1 VRADSGVDVAVE
13 RARTPGAT
21 TGHHFNSA
29 GAALPALGTI
39 DTVVAHLEL
48 EATIGG
54 YEAAWQAAPRLEGV
68 YRLAASA
75 LGAAAEEIALVE
87 SATAGWQRA
96 VAALRLRPGDRVLAA
111 RSSYV
116 SSALHLLSLERE
128 TGITVEVLD
137 NASDGGVDLASLEL
151 ALRRGPVALV
161 TAAHVP
167 TSSGL
172 VEPVAEIGAL
182 CRAAGVPFLLDA
194 TQSLGQ
200 LEVDVRQIG
209 CDLLVSTGRKFLRGP
224 RGTGLLYVS
233 AAMAD
238 RLAPVSPDVRGA
250 KWTEERDWVVAPGA
264 RRFEL
269 WEAAH
274 ALRLGLGA
282 ALADLEA
289 LGAATVASRLSELGN
304 RIRHELSE
312 VDGVRVVDP
321 PAAGGGIVT
330 FAVPGGPAEEVRA
343 ELSARGV
350 HLVSV
355 PAAHG
360 RWDLAAREL
369 PAVLRA
375 SVHVYNDDADVY
387 ALVEAVREVARSRPK
402 RTSAVAPA
410 EPDPFARLA
419 IRGHRPAPEV
429 YDAVVVGLG
438 VHGRATLHE
447 LGRRG
452 LRVVGLERFTL
463 GHDRGS
469 SHGATRMIRR
479 AYPSPVWD
487 ALVDEAYAGWARLT
501 QDSGVP
507 LVRTTGG
514 LYARPPGGPAGL
526 RGPGCREVDA
536 REAARLMPALRLG
549 ESWTAVYDPAAGVLD
564 AEAAM
569 RVLAGAAVGVSVG
582 ASAGAEVREREPVLH
597 WQHEGELIA
606 VHTPRARL
614 LTRNLV
620 VCAGPWAGRLLPE
633 FADELMPVRIVNAYF
648 PGLASCGPPRLGA
661 FSAELPEGL
670 AYGLPAMDGRGVKIG
685 VDTGPAADPDLPS
698 GPATAAELALLTD
711 VAARLLPGAGPVGEH
726 LTCHYTMTA
735 DRRFLVGAV
744 PGRPGVFVGSACSG
758 HGFKFAPVIGTALAD
773 LVTGRARDDLAFL
786 SPARLSVRDAV

>member
-1 VRADSGVDVAVE
+1 VRAVDVAVE

-21 TGHHFNSA
+21 TGHHFNAA
-29 GAALPALGTI
+29 GAALPAAGTI
-39 DTVVAHLEL
+39 ETVVAHLEL

-75 LGAAAEEIALVE
+75 LGATAEEIALVE

-137 NASDGGVDLASLEL
+137 NAQDGGVDLTSLER

-172 VEPVAEIGAL
+172 VEPVGRIGAL
-182 CRAAGVPFLLDA
+182 CRAVGVPFLLDA

-200 LEVDVRQIG
+200 LEVDVRRIG

-233 AAMAD
+233 ADLVD

-289 LGAATVASRLSELGN
+289 LGAATIAARLSELGA
-304 RIRHELSE
+304 RIRRELSE

-402 RTSAVAPA
+402 RIGVVTPA

-419 IRGHRPAPEV
+419 IRGDRPAPEV

-447 LGRRG
+447 LARRG
-452 LRVVGLERFTL
+452 LRAVGLERFRL

-487 ALVDEAYAGWARLT
+487 ALVDEAYAGWARLA

-514 LYARPPGGPAGL
+514 VYARPAGGPAGL

-549 ESWTAVYDPAAGVLD
+549 DGWRAVYDPAAGVLD
-564 AEAAM
+564 AEAAL
-569 RVLAGAAVGVSVG
+569 RVGLESAVAAGAR
-582 ASAGAEVREREPVLH
+582 VREREPVLN
-597 WQHEGELIA
+597 WQQEGELIA

-620 VCAGPWAGRLLPE
+620 VCAGPWVGRLLPE
-633 FADELMPVRIVNAYF
+633 FADELTPVRIVNAYF

-685 VDTGPAADPDLPS
+685 VDSGPAVDPDLPA
-698 GPATAAELALLTD
+698 GPATAAELALVTE

-735 DRRFLVGAV
+735 DRRFLVGPV
-744 PGRPGVFVGSACSG
+744 PGRPGVLVASACSG
-758 HGFKFAPVIGTALAD
+758 HGFKFAPVIGAALAD

-786 SPARLSVRDAV
+786 SPARFSMKDAV

>member
-1 VRADSGVDVAVE
+1 MRAPNAIDVAVE
-13 RARTPGAT
+13 RARTPGAV
-21 TGHHFNSA
+21 TGHHFNAA
-29 GAALPALGTI
+29 GAALPATGTI
-39 DTVVAHLEL
+39 ETVVAHLEL

-68 YRLAASA
+68 YRLAASV
-75 LGAAAEEIALVE
+75 LGAAPEEIALVE

-116 SSALHLLSLERE
+116 SNALQLLSMERE
-128 TGITVEVLD
+128 TGITVELLD
-137 NASDGGVDLASLEL
+137 NAADGGVDLASL
-151 ALRRGPVALV
+151 ARSLRRGPAALV

-172 VEPVAEIGAL
+172 VEPAERIGAL
-182 CRAAGVPFLLDA
+182 CRRFGVPFLLDA
-194 TQSLGQ
+194 TQSVGQ
-200 LEVDVRQIG
+200 LKVDVRRLG
-209 CDLLVSTGRKFLRGP
+209 CDMLVSTGRKFLRGP
-224 RGTGLLYVS
+224 RGTGLLYV
-233 AAMAD
+233 AAELSD

-250 KWTEERDWVVAPGA
+250 RWTEDRDWVVAPGA

-289 LGAATVASRLSELGN
+289 LGAPAVAARLAALGT

-312 VDGVRVVDP
+312 VDGVLVVDP

-330 FAVPGGPAEEVRA
+330 FAVPGSPAEQVRA
-343 ELSARGV
+343 ELTARGV

-355 PAAHG
+355 PASHG

-387 ALVEAVREVARSRPK
+387 ALVEAVREVSRERPK
-402 RTSAVAPA
+402 QARTSAPA
-410 EPDPFARLA
+410 EPDPFARLK
-419 IRGHRPAPEV
+419 IRDRRPASEA

-438 VHGRATLHE
+438 VHGRSALHE
-447 LGRRG
+447 LARRG
-452 LRVVGLERFTL
+452 LRVAGLERFRL
-463 GHDRGS
+463 GHDHGS

-479 AYPSPVWD
+479 AYPNPVWD
-487 ALVDEAYAGWARLT
+487 PLVDDAYAGWARLESE
-501 QDSGVP
+501 SGVS

-536 REAARLMPALRLG
+536 REASRLMPALRIG
-549 ESWTAVYDPAAGVLD
+549 EGWTAVYDPAAGVLD
-564 AEAAM
+564 AEAAL
-569 RVLAGAAVGVSVG
+569 RVQLALAVEAGAD
-582 ASAGAEVREREPVLH
+582 VREREPVQH
-597 WQHEGELIA
+597 WEHEGALIA

-620 VCAGPWAGRLLPE
+620 VCAGPWVGSFLPE
-633 FADELMPVRIVNAYF
+633 FAEELSPVRIVNAYF
-648 PGLASCGPPRLGA
+648 PEAAFGPPRLGA

-670 AYGLPAMDGRGVKIG
+670 AYGLPALDGRGVKLG
-685 VDTGPAADPDLPS
+685 LDSGPVIDPETPA
-698 GPATAAELALLTD
+698 GPATSAELELLTS
-711 VAARLLPGAGPVGEH
+711 VAERLLPGAGPVGEH
-726 LTCHYTMTA
+726 LTCRYTMTE
-735 DRRFLVGAV
+735 DRRFLVGEV
-744 PGRPGVFVGSACSG
+744 PGRAGVFMASACSG
-758 HGFKFAPVIGTALAD
+758 HGFKFAPVIGAGLAD
-773 LVTGRARDDLAFL
+773 LVMGIAREDLAFL
-786 SPARLSVRDAV
+786 SPTRLSMKDAV

>member
-1 VRADSGVDVAVE
+1 MSAVDVAAE

-21 TGHHFNSA
+21 TGHHFNAA
-29 GAALPALGTI
+29 GAALPTAATI
-39 DTVVAHLEL
+39 ETVVGHLEL

-54 YEAAWQAAPRLEGV
+54 YEAAWQAAPRLDGV

-75 LGAAAEEIALVE
+75 LAAAPEEIALVE

-116 SSALHLLSLERE
+116 SSALQLLSMERE
-128 TGITVEVLD
+128 TGIQVEVLD
-137 NASDGGVDLASLEL
+137 NAEDGAVDLAALEA

-172 VEPVAEIGAL
+172 VEPVEEIGAL
-182 CRAAGVPFLLDA
+182 CRAFGVPFLVDA

-200 LEVDVRQIG
+200 LSVDVTRIG
-209 CDLLVSTGRKFLRGP
+209 CDMLVSTGRKFLRGP
-224 RGTGLLYVS
+224 RGTGLLYV
-233 AAMAD
+233 AASMVD

-250 KWTEERDWVVAPGA
+250 RWTEERDWVVAPGA

-274 ALRLGLGA
+274 ALRLGLGT
-282 ALADLEA
+282 ALAELEA
-289 LGAATVASRLSELGN
+289 LGVPAVASRISTLGA
-304 RIRHELSE
+304 RIRAELSE

-330 FAVPGGPAEEVRA
+330 FAVAESPAEEVRA
-343 ELSARGV
+343 ALSARGV

-360 RWDLAAREL
+360 RWDLAARSL

-387 ALVEAVREVARSRPK
+387 ALVEAVREVARERPSRP
-402 RTSAVAPA
+402 RAVVPVEA
-410 EPDPFARLA
+410 DPFARLKVRRA
-419 IRGHRPAPEV
+419 RPAREV
-429 YDAVVVGLG
+429 LDAVVVGLG
-438 VHGRATLHE
+438 VHGRAALHE
-447 LGRRG
+447 LARRG
-452 LRVVGLERFTL
+452 LRVAGLERFRL

-479 AYPSPVWD
+479 AYPHPVWD
-487 ALVDEAYAGWARLT
+487 TLVDDAYTSWDRLSR
-501 QDSGVP
+501 DSGVS

-514 LYARPPGGPAGL
+514 LYARPPGGPAAL
-526 RGPGCREVDA
+526 RGPGCREVDV
-536 REAARLMPALRLG
+536 REAARLMPGLRLG
-549 ESWTAVYDPAAGVLD
+549 EGWTAVYDPAAGVLD
-564 AEAAM
+564 ASAAM
-569 RVLAGAAVGVSVG
+569 RVQLALAV
-582 ASAGAEVREREPVLH
+582 AAGAEVRDGEPVLD
-597 WQHEGELIA
+597 WQDEGELIA

-620 VCAGPWAGRLLPE
+620 VCAGPWIGRLLPE
-633 FADELMPVRIVNAYF
+633 FADELTPVRIVNAYF
-648 PGLASCGPPRLGA
+648 PGVPSRLGV

-670 AYGLPAMDGRGVKIG
+670 VYGLPAMDSRGIKIG
-685 VDTGPAADPDLPS
+685 IDS
-698 GPATAAELALLTD
+698 GPAVDPEFSGAASPSELALLAS
-711 VAARLLPGAGPVGEH
+711 VAARLVPGVGAVGEH
-726 LTCHYTMTA
+726 LTCRYTMTA

-744 PGRPGVFVGSACSG
+744 PGRPGVLMASACSG
-758 HGFKFAPVIGTALAD
+758 HGFKFAPVIGAALAD
-773 LVTGRARDDLAFL
+773 LVTGRPREDLAFL
-786 SPARLSVRDAV
+786 SPTRLSVKDAV

>member
-1 VRADSGVDVAVE
+1 MNTIDGAIDTAAE
-13 RARTPGAT
+13 RARTPGAA
-21 TGHHFNSA
+21 TGHHFNAA
-29 GAALPALGTI
+29 GAALPAAGTI
-39 DTVVAHLEL
+39 ETVVTHLEL

-75 LGAAAEEIALVE
+75 LGASAAEIALVE

-96 VAALRLRPGDRVLAA
+96 VAALRLQPGDRVLAA

-116 SSALHLLSLERE
+116 SSALQLLSLERE
-128 TGITVEVLD
+128 TGITVELLD
-137 NASDGGVDLASLEL
+137 VTPDGGVDLDSL
-151 ALRRGPVALV
+151 ATSLRRGPVALV

-172 VEPVAEIGAL
+172 VEPVEAIGAL

-200 LEVDVRQIG
+200 LEVDVRRIG

-224 RGTGLLYVS
+224 RGTGLLYV
-233 AAMAD
+233 AAELGD

-250 KWTEERDWVVAPGA
+250 RWTEEREWVVAPGA

-289 LGAATVASRLSELGN
+289 LGAGAIAARLSALGT
-304 RIRHELSE
+304 RIRAELSE
-312 VDGVRVVDP
+312 VDEVRVVDP

-330 FAVPGGPAEEVRA
+330 FAVPGSPAEQVRA
-343 ELSARGV
+343 ELTARGV

-375 SVHVYNDDADVY
+375 SAHVYNDDADVY
-387 ALVEAVREVARSRPK
+387 ALVEAVREVARSRPA
-402 RTSAVAPA
+402 RARAVAPV

-419 IRGHRPAPEV
+419 IRGAPVREV
-429 YDAVVVGLG
+429 FDAVVVGLG
-438 VHGRATLHE
+438 VHGRAALHE
-447 LGRRG
+447 LARRG
-452 LRVVGLERFTL
+452 LRVAGLERFRL

-479 AYPSPVWD
+479 AYPNPVWD
-487 ALVDEAYAGWARLT
+487 GLVDEAYAGWARL
-501 QDSGVP
+501 SSEVP
-507 LVRTTGG
+507 LVHTTGG

-526 RGPGCREVDA
+526 RGPGCREVDI
-536 REAARLMPALRLG
+536 REAADLMPALRLADG
-549 ESWTAVYDPAAGVLD
+549 WTAVYDPAAGVLD
-564 AEAAM
+564 AEAAL
-569 RVLAGAAVGVSVG
+569 RVQLALAV
-582 ASAGAEVREREPVLH
+582 AAGAEVRDREPVLH
-597 WQHEGELIA
+597 WQEDGELIA

-620 VCAGPWAGRLLPE
+620 VCAGPWIGRLLPE
-633 FADELMPVRIVNAYF
+633 FAAELSPVRIVNAYF
-648 PGLASCGPPRLGA
+648 PALASARLGA

-670 AYGLPAMDGRGVKIG
+670 VYGLPAMDSRGVKIG
-685 VDTGPAADPDLPS
+685 IDS
-698 GPATAAELALLTD
+698 GPVVDPEGSPGVATSAELALLAD
-711 VAARLLPGAGPVGEH
+711 VAGRLLPGAGPVGEH
-726 LTCHYTMTA
+726 LTCRYTMTE
-735 DRRFLVGAV
+735 DRRFLVGPV
-744 PGRPGVFVGSACSG
+744 PARPGVYVASACSG
-758 HGFKFAPVIGTALAD
+758 HGFKFAPAIGAALAD
-773 LVTGRARDDLAFL
+773 LVTGRAREDLAFL
-786 SPARLSVRDAV
+786 SPARLSVNGGMR

>member
-1 VRADSGVDVAVE
+1 MRAVDVAVE

-21 TGHHFNSA
+21 TGHHFNAA
-29 GAALPALGTI
+29 GAALPAAGTI
-39 DTVVAHLEL
+39 ETVVAHLEL

-68 YRLAASA
+68 YRLAASV
-75 LGAAAEEIALVE
+75 LGAAPEEIALVE

-116 SSALHLLSLERE
+116 SNALQLLSMERE
-128 TGITVEVLD
+128 AGITVELLD
-137 NASDGGVDLASLEL
+137 NAADGGVDLTALERS
-151 ALRRGPVALV
+151 LRRGPVALV

-172 VEPVAEIGAL
+172 VEPVERIGAL
-182 CRAAGVPFLLDA
+182 CRRFGVPFLLDA
-194 TQSLGQ
+194 TQSVGQ
-200 LEVDVRQIG
+200 LEVDVREIG
-209 CDLLVSTGRKFLRGP
+209 CDLLVTTGRKFLRGP
-224 RGTGLLYVS
+224 RGTGLLYV
-233 AAMAD
+233 AAELSD
-238 RLAPVSPDVRGA
+238 RLAPVWPDVRGTR
-250 KWTEERDWVVAPGA
+250 WTEDRDWVVAPGA

-282 ALADLEA
+282 ALADFEA
-289 LGAATVASRLSELGN
+289 LGAPAVASRLTELGA

-321 PAAGGGIVT
+321 PAAHGGIVT
-330 FAVPGGPAEEVRA
+330 FAVPGSPAAQVRA

-355 PAAHG
+355 PAAHS
-360 RWDLAAREL
+360 RWDLAARDL

-387 ALVEAVREVARSRPK
+387 ALVEAVREVARERPK
-402 RTSAVAPA
+402 QAGTPAPA
-410 EPDPFARLA
+410 EPDPFARLE
-419 IRGHRPAPEV
+419 IRDRRPSSEV

-438 VHGRATLHE
+438 VHGRSVLYE
-447 LGRRG
+447 LARRG
-452 LRVVGLERFTL
+452 LRVAGLERFRL

-479 AYPSPVWD
+479 AYPNPVWD
-487 ALVDEAYAGWARLT
+487 TMVDHAYRGWARLESE
-501 QDSGVP
+501 SGTP
-507 LVRTTGG
+507 LVQTTGG

-536 REAARLMPALRLG
+536 REAAHLMPALRLG
-549 ESWTAVYDPAAGVLD
+549 EGWTAVYDPAAGVLD

-569 RVLAGAAVGVSVG
+569 RVQLALAVDAGAD
-582 ASAGAEVREREPVLH
+582 VREREPVQH
-597 WQHEGELIA
+597 WQHDGELIA

-620 VCAGPWAGRLLPE
+620 VCAGPWLGSLLPE
-633 FADELMPVRIVNAYF
+633 FAGELSPVRIVNAYF
-648 PGLASCGPPRLGA
+648 PDAPSRLGA
-661 FSAELPEGL
+661 FSAEMPEGL
-670 AYGLPAMDGRGVKIG
+670 VYGLPAMDGRGVKIG
-685 VDTGPAADPDLPS
+685 VDS
-698 GPATAAELALLTD
+698 GPATDPEELAGSATPAELALLAD
-711 VAARLLPGAGPVGEH
+711 VAARLIPGAGPVGEH
-726 LTCHYTMTA
+726 VTCRYTMTE
-735 DRRFLVGAV
+735 DRRFLVGPA
-744 PGRPGVFVGSACSG
+744 PGRPGVFMVSACSG
-758 HGFKFAPVIGTALAD
+758 HGFKFAPVIGVAMAD
-773 LVTGRARDDLAFL
+773 LVVGIPREDIAFL
-786 SPARLSVRDAV
+786 SPTRLTLKDAV

>member
-1 VRADSGVDVAVE
+1 MRAVDVAVE

-29 GAALPALGTI
+29 GAALPAAGTI
-39 DTVVAHLEL
+39 ETVVAHLEL

-75 LGAAAEEIALVE
+75 LGAAPEEIALVE

-116 SSALHLLSLERE
+116 SNALQLLSMERE
-128 TGITVEVLD
+128 AGITVELLD
-137 NASDGGVDLASLEL
+137 NAADGGVDLGALKR

-172 VEPVAEIGAL
+172 VEPVEQIGAL
-182 CRAAGVPFLLDA
+182 CRRFGVPFLLDA
-194 TQSLGQ
+194 TQSVGQ
-200 LEVDVRQIG
+200 LEVDVRDIG
-209 CDLLVSTGRKFLRGP
+209 CDMLVTTGRKFLRGP
-224 RGTGLLYVS
+224 RGTGLLYV
-233 AAMAD
+233 AAELSD

-250 KWTEERDWVVAPGA
+250 KWTEDRDWVVAPGA

-289 LGAATVASRLSELGN
+289 LGVSAVAARLTELGA

-321 PAAGGGIVT
+321 PAARGGIVT
-330 FAVPGGPAEEVRA
+330 FAVPGSPAEQVRA

-387 ALVEAVREVARSRPK
+387 ALVEAVREVARERP
-402 RTSAVAPA
+402 RQAGAPA
-410 EPDPFARLA
+410 PVPDPFARLE
-419 IRGHRPAPEV
+419 IRDRRPTVKV
-429 YDAVVVGLG
+429 YDALVVGLG
-438 VHGRATLHE
+438 VHGSAALHE
-447 LGRRG
+447 LSRRG
-452 LRVVGLERFTL
+452 LRVAGLERFRL

-479 AYPSPVWD
+479 AYPNPVWD
-487 ALVDEAYAGWARLT
+487 PLVDAAYAGWARLER
-501 QDSGVP
+501 DSGVP

-536 REAARLMPALRLG
+536 REAAYLMPALRLG
-549 ESWTAVYDPAAGVLD
+549 EGWTAVYDPAAGVLD
-564 AEAAM
+564 AEAAL
-569 RVLAGAAVGVSVG
+569 RVQLEL
-582 ASAGAEVREREPVLH
+582 AGAEVREGEPVQH
-597 WQHEGELIA
+597 WEHEGELIA

-620 VCAGPWAGRLLPE
+620 VCAGPWVGSLLPE
-633 FADELMPVRIVNAYF
+633 FAEELSPVRIVNAYF
-648 PGLASCGPPRLGA
+648 PDAAFAPPRLGA

-670 AYGLPAMDGRGVKIG
+670 AYGLPALDGRGVKLG
-685 VDTGPAADPDLPS
+685 LDSGPATDPEALA
-698 GPATAAELALLTD
+698 GPATAAELDLLAS

-726 LTCHYTMTA
+726 LTCRYTMTE
-735 DRRFLVGAV
+735 DRRFLVGPV
-744 PGRPGVFVGSACSG
+744 PGRPGVWMASACSG
-758 HGFKFAPVIGTALAD
+758 HGFKFAPVIGAALAD
-773 LVTGRARDDLAFL
+773 LVTGRPREDLAFL
-786 SPARLSVRDAV
+786 SPTRLTLKDAV

>member
-1 VRADSGVDVAVE
+1 VRTPDVIDVAVE
-13 RARTPGAT
+13 RARTPGAA
-21 TGHHFNSA
+21 TGHHFNAA
-29 GAALPALGTI
+29 GAALPTTGTI
-39 DTVVAHLEL
+39 ETVVAHLEL

-68 YRLAASA
+68 YRLAASV
-75 LGAAAEEIALVE
+75 LGAAPEEIALVE

-116 SSALHLLSLERE
+116 SNALQLLSMERE
-128 TGITVEVLD
+128 TGITVELLD
-137 NASDGGVDLASLEL
+137 NAADGGVDLEELERS
-151 ALRRGPVALV
+151 LRRGPAALV

-172 VEPVAEIGAL
+172 VEPVERIGAL
-182 CRAAGVPFLLDA
+182 CRRFGVPFLLDA
-194 TQSLGQ
+194 TQSVGQ
-200 LEVDVRQIG
+200 LEVDVRRLG
-209 CDLLVSTGRKFLRGP
+209 CDMLVSTGRKFLRGP
-224 RGTGLLYVS
+224 RGTGLLYV
-233 AAMAD
+233 AAELSD

-250 KWTEERDWVVAPGA
+250 RWTEDRDWVVAPGA

-274 ALRLGLGA
+274 ALRLGLGT

-289 LGAATVASRLSELGN
+289 LGAPAVAARLAELGT

-312 VDGVRVVDP
+312 VDGVLVVDP

-330 FAVPGGPAEEVRA
+330 FAVPDSSAEQVRA
-343 ELSARGV
+343 ELTARGV

-387 ALVEAVREVARSRPK
+387 ALVEAVREVARERPK
-402 RTSAVAPA
+402 QAGTPAPV
-410 EPDPFARLA
+410 EPDPFARLK
-419 IRGHRPAPEV
+419 IRDRRPTQEV

-438 VHGRATLHE
+438 VHGRSVLHE
-447 LGRRG
+447 LARRG
-452 LRVVGLERFTL
+452 LRVVGLERFRL

-479 AYPSPVWD
+479 AYPNPVWD
-487 ALVDEAYAGWARLT
+487 ALVDDAYAGWAHLEHE
-501 QDSGVP
+501 SGAP
-507 LVRTTGG
+507 LIQTTGG
-514 LYARPPGGPAGL
+514 LYARPPDGPAGL

-536 REAARLMPALRLG
+536 REAAHLMPALRLG
-549 ESWTAVYDPAAGVLD
+549 EGWTAVYDPAAGVLD

-569 RVLAGAAVGVSVG
+569 RVQLALAVEAGAD
-582 ASAGAEVREREPVLH
+582 VREREPVQH

-614 LTRNLV
+614 LTRNLL
-620 VCAGPWAGRLLPE
+620 VCAGPWVGSLLPE
-633 FADELMPVRIVNAYF
+633 FADELSPVRIVNAYF
-648 PGLASCGPPRLGA
+648 PGAAFGPPRLGA

-670 AYGLPAMDGRGVKIG
+670 AYGLPALDGCGVKLG
-685 VDTGPAADPDLPS
+685 LDTGPVTDPEA
-698 GPATAAELALLTD
+698 PAGSATPAELALLTD
-711 VAARLLPGAGPVGEH
+711 VAVRLLPGAGPVGEH
-726 LTCHYTMTA
+726 LTCRYTMTE
-735 DRRFLVGAV
+735 DRRFLVGPV
-744 PGRPGVFVGSACSG
+744 PGRPGVFMASACSG
-758 HGFKFAPVIGTALAD
+758 HGFKFAPVIGAAMAD
-773 LVTGRARDDLAFL
+773 LVMGVAREDIAFL
-786 SPARLSVRDAV
+786 SPTRLSLKDAV

>member
-1 VRADSGVDVAVE
+1 MSAADGVDVAAE

-21 TGHHFNSA
+21 TGHHFNAA
-29 GAALPALGTI
+29 GAALPAASTVA
-39 DTVVAHLEL
+39 TVVAHLEL
-48 EATIGG
+48 ETAIGG

-75 LGAAAEEIALVE
+75 IGAHEDEIALVE

-116 SSALHLLSLERE
+116 SSALQLLALERE
-128 TGITVEVLD
+128 TGIAVELLD
-137 NASDGGVDLASLEL
+137 LAPDGGVDLDSLDRS
-151 ALRRGPVALV
+151 LRRGPVALV

-172 VEPVAEIGAL
+172 VEPVEQIGAA

-194 TQSLGQ
+194 TQSVGQ
-200 LEVDVRQIG
+200 LDVDVRRIG

-224 RGTGLLYVS
+224 RGTGLLYAS
-233 AAMAD
+233 AGITD

-250 KWTEERDWVVAPGA
+250 RWIRERDWTVAPGA

-282 ALADLEA
+282 ALADFAA
-289 LGAATVASRLSELGN
+289 LGGATVAHRIASLGS
-304 RIRHELSE
+304 RIRAELSE

-321 PAAGGGIVT
+321 AAAGGGIVT
-330 FAVPGGPAEEVRA
+330 FEVPGIPAERVQA

-355 PAAHG
+355 PASHG
-360 RWDLAAREL
+360 RWDLGAREL

-375 SVHVYNDDADVY
+375 SAHVYNDDTDVY
-387 ALVEAVREVARSRPK
+387 ALVEAVREVARDRPK
-402 RTSAVAPA
+402 QARVVAPA
-410 EPDPFARLA
+410 EPDPFSRLVP
-419 IRGHRPAPEV
+419 GGGRPVPEV
-429 YDAVVVGLG
+429 FDAVVVGLG

-447 LGRRG
+447 LARRG
-452 LRVVGLERFTL
+452 LRVAGLERFRL
-463 GHDRGS
+463 GHERGS

-479 AYPSPVWD
+479 AYPNPVWD
-487 ALVDEAYAGWARLT
+487 PLVEDAYEAWTRLER
-501 QDSGVP
+501 DSGVS

-514 LYARPPGGPAGL
+514 LYARPPAGPAAL
-526 RGPGCREVDA
+526 RGPGCTEVDA
-536 REAARLMPALRLG
+536 GEAAKLMPALRLAEG
-549 ESWTAVYDPAAGVLD
+549 WSAVYDPAAGVLD

-569 RVLAGAAVGVSVG
+569 RVQLDLATA
-582 ASAGAEVREREPVLH
+582 AGAEVREREPVLQ
-597 WQHEGELIA
+597 WQYEGDLIA
-606 VHTPRARL
+606 VHTPRERL

-620 VCAGPWAGRLLPE
+620 VCAGPWLGSLLPE
-633 FADELMPVRIVNAYF
+633 FAGELRPTRIVNAYF
-648 PGLASCGPPRLGA
+648 PGAAPEAFGPPRLGA

-670 AYGLPAMDGRGVKIG
+670 AYGIPALDGRGVKLG
-685 VDTGPAADPDLPS
+685 LDSGPAIDPDDPA
-698 GPATAAELALLTD
+698 GPATAAELGLLTSI
-711 VAARLLPGAGPVGEH
+711 AARLLPGAGAVGEH
-726 LTCHYTMTA
+726 LTCRYTMTG
-735 DRRFLVGAV
+735 DRRFLVGPV
-744 PGRPGVFVGSACSG
+744 PERPGVFVASACSG
-758 HGFKFAPVIGTALAD
+758 HGFKFAPALGAALAD
-773 LVTGRARDDLAFL
+773 LITGRDRDDLAFL
-786 SPARLSVRDAV
+786 SPARLPVKGVA

>member
-1 VRADSGVDVAVE
+1 MTTAGGVDVAAE

-21 TGHHFNSA
+21 TGHHFNAA
-29 GAALPALGTI
+29 GAALPAAGTVA
-39 DTVVAHLEL
+39 TVVAHLEL
-48 EATIGG
+48 EAAIGG
-54 YEAAWQAAPRLEGV
+54 YEAAWQAAPRLDGV

-75 LGAAAEEIALVE
+75 LGARPDEIALVE

-96 VAALRLRPGDRVLAA
+96 VAALRLQPGDRVLAA

-116 SSALHLLSLERE
+116 SSALQLLSLERE
-128 TGITVEVLD
+128 TGIKVELLD
-137 NASDGGVDLASLEL
+137 IAPDGGVDLDSLAR
-151 ALRRGPVALV
+151 ALRSGPVALV

-172 VEPVAEIGAL
+172 VEPAEQIGAL

-200 LEVDVRQIG
+200 LEVDVRRIG

-224 RGTGLLYVS
+224 RGTGLLYAS
-233 AAMAD
+233 GEMAG

-250 KWTEERDWVVAPGA
+250 SWTHERDWVVAPGA

-282 ALADLEA
+282 ALADLAA
-289 LGAATVASRLSELGN
+289 LGAPVVAARLAALGSAL
-304 RIRHELSE
+304 RAELSG

-321 PAAGGGIVT
+321 PGAGGAIVT
-330 FAVPGGPAEEVRA
+330 FAVPGMPAERVRA
-343 ELSARGV
+343 GLAARGV
-350 HLVSV
+350 HLVTV

-360 RWDLAAREL
+360 RWDLAARDL

-375 SVHVYNDDADVY
+375 SVHVYNDDADIY
-387 ALVEAVREVARSRPK
+387 ALVEAVREIIAADRPVA
-402 RTSAVAPA
+402 APVVP
-410 EPDPFARLA
+410 EPDPFARILE
-419 IRGHRPAPEV
+419 RPRVVSRPEPEV
-429 YDAVVVGLG
+429 LDAVVVGLG

-447 LGRRG
+447 LARRG
-452 LRVVGLERFTL
+452 LRVAGLEQFRL

-479 AYPSPVWD
+479 AYPNPVWD
-487 ALVDEAYAGWARLT
+487 GLVGDAYEGWARLSR
-501 QDSGVP
+501 DAGVP

-514 LYARPPGGPAGL
+514 LYARPPGEPAGL

-536 REAARLMPALRLG
+536 AEAAALFPALRLPDG
-549 ESWTAVYDPAAGVLD
+549 WRAVHDPAAGVVD

-569 RVLAGAAVGVSVG
+569 RVQLKLAVAAGARVH
-582 ASAGAEVREREPVLH
+582 EREPVLD
-597 WQHEGELIA
+597 WRHECDLIA

-614 LTRNLV
+614 LTRRLV
-620 VCAGPWAGRLLPE
+620 VCAGPWIGRLLPGL
-633 FADELMPVRIVNAYF
+633 APELTPVRIVNAYF
-648 PGLASCGPPRLGA
+648 PGGDFAPPRLGC

-670 AYGLPAMDGRGVKIG
+670 AYGIPAVDGRGVKIG
-685 VDTGPAADPDLPS
+685 LDAGPVIDPAEPVA
-698 GPATAAELALLTD
+698 PASAAELGLLSSI
-711 VAARLLPGAGPVGEH
+711 AARLLPGAGPVGEH
-726 LTCHYTMTA
+726 VVCRYTMTA
-735 DRRFLVGAV
+735 DKRFLVGPV
-744 PGRPGVFVGSACSG
+744 PGQPGVLVASACSG
-758 HGFKFAPVIGTALAD
+758 HGFKFAPVIGAALAD
-773 LVTGRARDDLAFL
+773 LVTGVARTDLDFL
-786 SPARLSVRDAV
+786 SPARLTAQDVR